1 MAAKR
6 SQRASKSVGSAQP
19 IMQMRQQ
26 HEAAEQQRKKEW
38 GWTTALLA
46 ESKEIIRNVPGV
58 KKLETEASATGVAAA
73 AFQRQPTAADLEL
86 PSTCEFGLYVVEP
99 SGPRSTQLKLKTDRA
114 GEGDDDD
121 DDSDENEYE
130 YEQFLGELLASVPE
144 SAGVQEKEDK
154 VEAENHLGAAVQ
166 ELRAYEQAV
175 TKAME
180 RNAARAAA
188 A

>member
-1 MAAKR
+1 M
-6 SQRASKSVGSAQP
+6 
-19 IMQMRQQ
+19 
-26 HEAAEQQRKKEW
+26 
-38 GWTTALLA
+38 
-46 ESKEIIRNVPGV
+46 
-58 KKLETEASATGVAAA
+58 
-73 AFQRQPTAADLEL
+73 
-86 PSTCEFGLYVVEP
+86 VEP

-175 TKAME
+175 AKAME